1 MHDEARIE
9 TLKESLLSENPP
21 VKEIEMQTLFHYYLL
36 EGRKHSCTFKLRL
49 VTMINI
55 RSHLPYICI
64 LSFTKYK
71 LLLYYWLS
79 CLFFT
84 T

>member
-36 EGRKHSCTFKLRL
+36 EGRKHSCTFK
-49 VTMINI
+49 
-55 RSHLPYICI
+55 
-64 LSFTKYK
+64 
-71 LLLYYWLS
+71 
-79 CLFFT
+79 
-84 T
+84 